1 MPFRLQQTHLK
12 TQDLELFNFNR
23 WTVDEKKDLFT
34 IVEMKNLPYE
44 HDDNTWLSV
53 TLEMDLDL
61 LEYTR
66 ARYTVLDLLA
76 SFGGF
81 IGIWGKLFAFFMGA
95 WNYNALDNYMV
106 SRLYRMRTKEESE
119 RIIAKKHKN
128 D

>member
-1 MPFRLQQTHLK
+1 MFSL
-12 TQDLELFNFNR
+12 
-23 WTVDEKKDLFT
+23 
-34 IVEMKNLPYE
+34 VEQKVLPYE
-44 HDDNTWLSV
+44 QPDNTWLSI
-53 TLEMDLDL
+53 TIEMDLARV
-61 LEYTR
+61 EYSR
-66 ARYTVLDLLA
+66 FRYTFLDLLA
-76 SFGGF
+76 NFGGF